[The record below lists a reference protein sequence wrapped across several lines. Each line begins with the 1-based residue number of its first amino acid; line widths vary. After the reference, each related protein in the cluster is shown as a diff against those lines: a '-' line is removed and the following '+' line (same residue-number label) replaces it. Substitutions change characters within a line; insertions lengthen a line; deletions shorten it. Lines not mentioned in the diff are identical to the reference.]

1 MNGKG
6 RKLFRSAVGILTSV
20 MMMGAY
26 TTTAMASGIG
36 VIDAKDMLD
45 IHAEANRASA
55 VVGQV
60 MDDGHVAILAKY
72 NDWVQIQ
79 AGEIAGWVPA
89 ENLVETEISNE
100 EAVAANEQVI
110 AERTGATASEDEFF
124 AEEEVQQDET
134 AALQAEASEAVQ
146 NEIEEV
152 QTAEEAARLE
162 AEAQAKAA
170 EEAARL
176 EAEAQAKAAEK
187 AARLEAE
194 AQAKAAEE
202 AARLEA
208 EAQAK
213 AAEKA
218 ARLEAEAQAKAAEEA
233 ARLEAEAQAKAAE
246 KAARLEAEAQ
256 AKAAAEEAA
265 RAEAEAKA
273 AAEAQAAEEAARLA
287 AEAQAKA
294 AAEEAAR
301 IAAEA
306 QQAALA
312 AQAAQTAAISAE
324 ELKLLANIIYC
335 EAGSESYVGKVAVGN
350 VIMNRVKSASQ
361 PNTITEV
368 VYAKGQF
375 SPVRNGSLQR
385 ALSSDKAD
393 AACYQAAIEALAGA
407 QPVGGKL
414 FFRRNNGR
422 SGQVI
427 GHHVFY

>member
-45 IHAEANRASA
+45 IHAEANTASA
-55 VVGQV
+55 VIGQV
-60 MDDGHVAILAKY
+60 MEDGHVAILAKY

-110 AERTGATASEDEFF
+110 AERTGETASEDEFF

-134 AALQAEASEAVQ
+134 AALQAEASKAAQ

-152 QTAEEAARLE
+152 Q
-162 AEAQAKAA
+162 AA
-170 EEAARL
+170 EEAARI
-176 EAEAQAKAAEK
+176 
-187 AARLEAE
+187 
-194 AQAKAAEE
+194 
-202 AARLEA
+202 
-208 EAQAK
+208 
-213 AAEKA
+213 
-218 ARLEAEAQAKAAEEA
+218 
-233 ARLEAEAQAKAAE
+233 
-246 KAARLEAEAQ
+246 EAEAQ

-265 RAEAEAKA
+265 RLE
-273 AAEAQAAEEAARLA
+273 
-287 AEAQAKA
+287 
-294 AAEEAAR
+294 
-301 IAAEA
+301 AEA
-306 QQAALA
+306 QQAAL
-312 AQAAQTAAISAE
+312 AAQTAAISAE

-393 AACYQAAIEALAGA
+393 AACYQAAIEALVGA
-407 QPVGGKL
+407 QPVGDKL

>member
-45 IHAEANRASA
+45 IHAEANTASA
-55 VVGQV
+55 VIGQV
-60 MDDGHVAILAKY
+60 MEDGHVAILAKY

-134 AALQAEASEAVQ
+134 AALQAEASEAAQ

-152 QTAEEAARLE
+152 QAAEEAARLEAEAQAKAAAEEAARLE

-176 EAEAQAKAAEK
+176 E
-187 AARLEAE
+187 
-194 AQAKAAEE
+194 
-202 AARLEA
+202 
-208 EAQAK
+208 
-213 AAEKA
+213 
-218 ARLEAEAQAKAAEEA
+218 
-233 ARLEAEAQAKAAE
+233 
-246 KAARLEAEAQ
+246 
-256 AKAAAEEAA
+256 
-265 RAEAEAKA
+265 
-273 AAEAQAAEEAARLA
+273 
-287 AEAQAKA
+287 
-294 AAEEAAR
+294 
-301 IAAEA
+301 AEA

>member
-45 IHAEANRASA
+45 IHAEANTASA

-60 MDDGHVAILAKY
+60 MEDGHVAILAKY

-110 AERTGATASEDEFF
+110 AERTGETASEDEFF

-134 AALQAEASEAVQ
+134 AALQAEASEAAQ

-152 QTAEEAARLE
+152 Q
-162 AEAQAKAA
+162 AA
-170 EEAARL
+170 EEAARI
-176 EAEAQAKAAEK
+176 
-187 AARLEAE
+187 
-194 AQAKAAEE
+194 
-202 AARLEA
+202 
-208 EAQAK
+208 
-213 AAEKA
+213 
-218 ARLEAEAQAKAAEEA
+218 
-233 ARLEAEAQAKAAE
+233 
-246 KAARLEAEAQ
+246 EAEAQ

-265 RAEAEAKA
+265 QLAAQAQAK
-273 AAEAQAAEEAARLA
+273 AAEEAAQLA

-306 QQAALA
+306 QAKAAAEEAARIAAESQQAALA
-312 AQAAQTAAISAE
+312 AQAAQTAAISSE

>member
-45 IHAEANRASA
+45 IHAEANTASA

-60 MDDGHVAILAKY
+60 MEDGHVAILAKY
-72 NDWVQIQ
+72 NGWVQIQ

-100 EAVAANEQVI
+100 AAVAANMQVI
-110 AERTGATASEDEFF
+110 AERTGTTASEDEFF
-124 AEEEVQQDET
+124 AEKEVQQDET
-134 AALQAEASEAVQ
+134 AALQADASEAAQ

-152 QTAEEAARLE
+152 Q
-162 AEAQAKAA
+162 AA
-170 EEAARL
+170 EEAARA
-176 EAEAQAKAAEK
+176 EAEAKAA
-187 AARLEAE
+187 AE
-194 AQAKAAEE
+194 AQ
-202 AARLEA
+202 
-208 EAQAK
+208 
-213 AAEKA
+213 
-218 ARLEAEAQAKAAEEA
+218 
-233 ARLEAEAQAKAAE
+233 
-246 KAARLEAEAQ
+246 
-256 AKAAAEEAA
+256 AAEEAA

-287 AEAQAKA
+287 AEAQAQA

-312 AQAAQTAAISAE
+312 AQAAQTTAISAE

-393 AACYQAAIEALAGA
+393 ASCYQAAIEALAGA
-407 QPVGGKL
+407 QPVGEKL

>member
-45 IHAEANRASA
+45 IHAEANTASA
-55 VVGQV
+55 VIGQV
-60 MDDGHVAILAKY
+60 MEDGHVAILAKY

-134 AALQAEASEAVQ
+134 AALQAEASEAAQ

-152 QTAEEAARLE
+152 Q
-162 AEAQAKAA
+162 AA

-176 EAEAQAKAAEK
+176 EAEAQAKAAV
-187 AARLEAE
+187 
-194 AQAKAAEE
+194 EE
-202 AARLEA
+202 AARI
-208 EAQAK
+208 
-213 AAEKA
+213 
-218 ARLEAEAQAKAAEEA
+218 
-233 ARLEAEAQAKAAE
+233 
-246 KAARLEAEAQ
+246 EAEAQ

-265 RAEAEAKA
+265 RIE
-273 AAEAQAAEEAARLA
+273 
-287 AEAQAKA
+287 
-294 AAEEAAR
+294 
-301 IAAEA
+301 AEA

-312 AQAAQTAAISAE
+312 AQTAQTAAISAE

>member
-45 IHAEANRASA
+45 IHAEANTASA
-55 VVGQV
+55 VIGQV
-60 MDDGHVAILAKY
+60 MEDGHVAILAKY

-110 AERTGATASEDEFF
+110 AERTGETASEDEFF

-134 AALQAEASEAVQ
+134 AALQAEASEAAQ

-152 QTAEEAARLE
+152 Q
-162 AEAQAKAA
+162 AA
-170 EEAARL
+170 EEAARI
-176 EAEAQAKAAEK
+176 
-187 AARLEAE
+187 
-194 AQAKAAEE
+194 
-202 AARLEA
+202 
-208 EAQAK
+208 
-213 AAEKA
+213 
-218 ARLEAEAQAKAAEEA
+218 
-233 ARLEAEAQAKAAE
+233 
-246 KAARLEAEAQ
+246 EAEAQ

-265 RAEAEAKA
+265 QLAAQAQAK
-273 AAEAQAAEEAARLA
+273 AAEEAAQRA

-306 QQAALA
+306 QAKAAAEEAARIAAESQQAALA
-312 AQAAQTAAISAE
+312 AQAAQTAAISSE

>member
-45 IHAEANRASA
+45 IHAEANTASA

-60 MDDGHVAILAKY
+60 MEDGHVAILAKY
-72 NDWVQIQ
+72 NGWVQIQ

-110 AERTGATASEDEFF
+110 AERTGETASEDEFF

-134 AALQAEASEAVQ
+134 AALQAEASEAAQ

-152 QTAEEAARLE
+152 Q
-162 AEAQAKAA
+162 AA
-170 EEAARL
+170 EEAARI
-176 EAEAQAKAAEK
+176 
-187 AARLEAE
+187 
-194 AQAKAAEE
+194 
-202 AARLEA
+202 
-208 EAQAK
+208 
-213 AAEKA
+213 
-218 ARLEAEAQAKAAEEA
+218 
-233 ARLEAEAQAKAAE
+233 
-246 KAARLEAEAQ
+246 EAEAQ

-265 RAEAEAKA
+265 RLE
-273 AAEAQAAEEAARLA
+273 
-287 AEAQAKA
+287 
-294 AAEEAAR
+294 
-301 IAAEA
+301 AEA
-306 QQAALA
+306 QQAAL
-312 AQAAQTAAISAE
+312 AAQTAAISAE

>member
-45 IHAEANRASA
+45 IHAEANTASA
-55 VVGQV
+55 VIGQV
-60 MDDGHVAILAKY
+60 MEDGHVAILAKY

-100 EAVAANEQVI
+100 QVI
-110 AERTGATASEDEFF
+110 AERTGETASEDEFF

-134 AALQAEASEAVQ
+134 AALQAEASEAAQ

-152 QTAEEAARLE
+152 QAAEEAARIEAEAQAKAAAEEAAQLAAQAQAKAAEEAARIE

-170 EEAARL
+170 EEAARI
-176 EAEAQAKAAEK
+176 
-187 AARLEAE
+187 EAE

-202 AARLEA
+202 AARIE
-208 EAQAK
+208 
-213 AAEKA
+213 
-218 ARLEAEAQAKAAEEA
+218 
-233 ARLEAEAQAKAAE
+233 
-246 KAARLEAEAQ
+246 
-256 AKAAAEEAA
+256 
-265 RAEAEAKA
+265 
-273 AAEAQAAEEAARLA
+273 
-287 AEAQAKA
+287 
-294 AAEEAAR
+294 
-301 IAAEA
+301 AEA

>member
-20 MMMGAY
+20 MMMCAY

-45 IHAEANRASA
+45 IHAEANTASA
-55 VVGQV
+55 VIGQV
-60 MDDGHVAILAKY
+60 MEDGHVAILAKY

-110 AERTGATASEDEFF
+110 AERTGETASEDEFF

-134 AALQAEASEAVQ
+134 AALQAEASEAAQ

-152 QTAEEAARLE
+152 QAAEEAARIEAEAQAKAAAEEAARIE

-176 EAEAQAKAAEK
+176 EAEAQAKAA
-187 AARLEAE
+187 
-194 AQAKAAEE
+194 
-202 AARLEA
+202 
-208 EAQAK
+208 
-213 AAEKA
+213 
-218 ARLEAEAQAKAAEEA
+218 
-233 ARLEAEAQAKAAE
+233 
-246 KAARLEAEAQ
+246 
-256 AKAAAEEAA
+256 
-265 RAEAEAKA
+265 
-273 AAEAQAAEEAARLA
+273 
-287 AEAQAKA
+287 
-294 AAEEAAR
+294 AEEAAR
-301 IAAEA
+301 IEAEA

-407 QPVGGKL
+407 QPVGDKL

>member
-1 MNGKG
+1 MEVRMNGKG

-45 IHAEANRASA
+45 IHAEANAASA

-60 MDDGHVAILAKY
+60 MEDGHVAILAKY

-134 AALQAEASEAVQ
+134 AALQAEASEAAQ

-152 QTAEEAARLE
+152 QTAEEAARIEAEAQAKAAAEEAARLE

-176 EAEAQAKAAEK
+176 EAEAQAKAAEE
-187 AARLEAE
+187 AAQLEAE
-194 AQAKAAEE
+194 AQAK
-202 AARLEA
+202 
-208 EAQAK
+208 
-213 AAEKA
+213 
-218 ARLEAEAQAKAAEEA
+218 
-233 ARLEAEAQAKAAE
+233 
-246 KAARLEAEAQ
+246 
-256 AKAAAEEAA
+256 
-265 RAEAEAKA
+265 
-273 AAEAQAAEEAARLA
+273 AAEEAARLA

>member
-45 IHAEANRASA
+45 IHAEANTASA
-55 VVGQV
+55 VIGQV
-60 MDDGHVAILAKY
+60 MEDGHVAILAKY

-134 AALQAEASEAVQ
+134 AALQAEASKAAQ

-152 QTAEEAARLE
+152 Q
-162 AEAQAKAA
+162 AA
-170 EEAARL
+170 EE
-176 EAEAQAKAAEK
+176 
-187 AARLEAE
+187 
-194 AQAKAAEE
+194 
-202 AARLEA
+202 
-208 EAQAK
+208 
-213 AAEKA
+213 
-218 ARLEAEAQAKAAEEA
+218 
-233 ARLEAEAQAKAAE
+233 
-246 KAARLEAEAQ
+246 AARLEAEAQ

-265 RAEAEAKA
+265 R
-273 AAEAQAAEEAARLA
+273 
-287 AEAQAKA
+287 
-294 AAEEAAR
+294 
-301 IAAEA
+301 IAAE
-306 QQAALA
+306 

>member
-45 IHAEANRASA
+45 IHAEANTASA

-60 MDDGHVAILAKY
+60 MEDGHVAILAKY

-134 AALQAEASEAVQ
+134 AALQAEASEAAQ

-152 QTAEEAARLE
+152 QAAEEAARLEAEAQAKAAAEEAAQLEAEAQAKAAAEEAAQLEAEVQAKAAAEEAVRIEAEAQEKAAAEEAARLE

-170 EEAARL
+170 EEAAR
-176 EAEAQAKAAEK
+176 
-187 AARLEAE
+187 
-194 AQAKAAEE
+194 
-202 AARLEA
+202 
-208 EAQAK
+208 
-213 AAEKA
+213 
-218 ARLEAEAQAKAAEEA
+218 
-233 ARLEAEAQAKAAE
+233 
-246 KAARLEAEAQ
+246 
-256 AKAAAEEAA
+256 
-265 RAEAEAKA
+265 
-273 AAEAQAAEEAARLA
+273 
-287 AEAQAKA
+287 
-294 AAEEAAR
+294 

-306 QQAALA
+306 QQAAL
-312 AQAAQTAAISAE
+312 AAQTAAISAE

>member
-45 IHAEANRASA
+45 IHAEANTASA
-55 VVGQV
+55 VIGQV
-60 MDDGHVAILAKY
+60 MEDGHVAILTKY

-134 AALQAEASEAVQ
+134 AALQAEASEAAQ

-170 EEAARL
+170 AEEAAQL
-176 EAEAQAKAAEK
+176 EAEAQAKAAAEEAARLEAEVQAK
-187 AARLEAE
+187 AAAEEAARLEAE

-202 AARLEA
+202 AARLE
-208 EAQAK
+208 
-213 AAEKA
+213 
-218 ARLEAEAQAKAAEEA
+218 
-233 ARLEAEAQAKAAE
+233 
-246 KAARLEAEAQ
+246 
-256 AKAAAEEAA
+256 
-265 RAEAEAKA
+265 
-273 AAEAQAAEEAARLA
+273 

-312 AQAAQTAAISAE
+312 AQAAQTAAVSAE

>member
-45 IHAEANRASA
+45 IHAEANTASA
-55 VVGQV
+55 VIGQV
-60 MDDGHVAILAKY
+60 MEDGHVAILAKY

-110 AERTGATASEDEFF
+110 AERTGETASEDEFF

-134 AALQAEASEAVQ
+134 AALQAEASEAAQ

-152 QTAEEAARLE
+152 QAAEEAARIE
-162 AEAQAKAA
+162 AEAQTKAA
-170 EEAARL
+170 EEAA
-176 EAEAQAKAAEK
+176 Q
-187 AARLEAE
+187 
-194 AQAKAAEE
+194 
-202 AARLEA
+202 
-208 EAQAK
+208 
-213 AAEKA
+213 
-218 ARLEAEAQAKAAEEA
+218 
-233 ARLEAEAQAKAAE
+233 
-246 KAARLEAEAQ
+246 
-256 AKAAAEEAA
+256 
-265 RAEAEAKA
+265 
-273 AAEAQAAEEAARLA
+273 LA

-306 QQAALA
+306 QAKAAAEEAARIAAESQQAALA
-312 AQAAQTAAISAE
+312 AQAAQTAAISSE

>member
-1 MNGKG
+1 MEVRMNGKG
-6 RKLFRSAVGILTSV
+6 RKLFRCAVGILTSV

-45 IHAEANRASA
+45 IHAEANTASA
-55 VVGQV
+55 VIGQV
-60 MDDGHVAILAKY
+60 MEDGHVAILTKY

-134 AALQAEASEAVQ
+134 AALQAEASEAAQ

-170 EEAARL
+170 
-176 EAEAQAKAAEK
+176 
-187 AARLEAE
+187 
-194 AQAKAAEE
+194 AEE
-202 AARLEA
+202 AA
-208 EAQAK
+208 Q
-213 AAEKA
+213 
-218 ARLEAEAQAKAAEEA
+218 
-233 ARLEAEAQAKAAE
+233 
-246 KAARLEAEAQ
+246 LEAEAQ

-265 RAEAEAKA
+265 RLEAEV
-273 AAEAQAAEEAARLA
+273 
-287 AEAQAKA
+287 QAKA

-312 AQAAQTAAISAE
+312 AQAAQTAAVSAE

>member
-45 IHAEANRASA
+45 IHAEANTASA
-55 VVGQV
+55 VIGQV
-60 MDDGHVAILAKY
+60 MEDGHVAILAKY

-134 AALQAEASEAVQ
+134 AALQAEASEAAQ

-152 QTAEEAARLE
+152 Q
-162 AEAQAKAA
+162 AA
-170 EEAARL
+170 EEAARI
-176 EAEAQAKAAEK
+176 
-187 AARLEAE
+187 
-194 AQAKAAEE
+194 
-202 AARLEA
+202 
-208 EAQAK
+208 
-213 AAEKA
+213 
-218 ARLEAEAQAKAAEEA
+218 
-233 ARLEAEAQAKAAE
+233 
-246 KAARLEAEAQ
+246 EAEAQ

-265 RAEAEAKA
+265 QLE
-273 AAEAQAAEEAARLA
+273 AEAQAAL
-287 AEAQAKA
+287 
-294 AAEEAAR
+294 
-301 IAAEA
+301 
-306 QQAALA
+306 
-312 AQAAQTAAISAE
+312 AAQTAAISAE

>member
-20 MMMGAY
+20 MMMGAH

-45 IHAEANRASA
+45 IHAEANRASV

-72 NDWVQIQ
+72 NGWVQIQ

-100 EAVAANEQVI
+100 EAVAANVQVI
-110 AERTGATASEDEFF
+110 VERTGATASEDEFF

-134 AALQAEASEAVQ
+134 AALQAEASEAAQ

-152 QTAEEAARLE
+152 QAAAEEAARIE

-170 EEAARL
+170 
-176 EAEAQAKAAEK
+176 AEAQ
-187 AARLEAE
+187 
-194 AQAKAAEE
+194 
-202 AARLEA
+202 
-208 EAQAK
+208 
-213 AAEKA
+213 
-218 ARLEAEAQAKAAEEA
+218 
-233 ARLEAEAQAKAAE
+233 
-246 KAARLEAEAQ
+246 
-256 AKAAAEEAA
+256 AAEEAA

-273 AAEAQAAEEAARLA
+273 AAEAQAAAEEAARLA
-287 AEAQAKA
+287 AEAQAQA
-294 AAEEAAR
+294 AAVEAAR

-393 AACYQAAIEALAGA
+393 ASCYQAAIEALAGS
-407 QPVGGKL
+407 QPVGEKL

>member
-45 IHAEANRASA
+45 IHAEANTASA

-60 MDDGHVAILAKY
+60 MDDGHVAILTKY

-134 AALQAEASEAVQ
+134 AALQAEASEAAQ

-152 QTAEEAARLE
+152 Q
-162 AEAQAKAA
+162 AA
-170 EEAARL
+170 EE
-176 EAEAQAKAAEK
+176 
-187 AARLEAE
+187 
-194 AQAKAAEE
+194 
-202 AARLEA
+202 
-208 EAQAK
+208 
-213 AAEKA
+213 
-218 ARLEAEAQAKAAEEA
+218 
-233 ARLEAEAQAKAAE
+233 
-246 KAARLEAEAQ
+246 AARLEAEAQ

-265 RAEAEAKA
+265 RLE
-273 AAEAQAAEEAARLA
+273 
-287 AEAQAKA
+287 
-294 AAEEAAR
+294 
-301 IAAEA
+301 AEA

-312 AQAAQTAAISAE
+312 AQTAAISTE

-393 AACYQAAIEALAGA
+393 AACYQAALPAKI
-407 QPVGGKL
+407 
-414 FFRRNNGR
+414 
-422 SGQVI
+422 
-427 GHHVFY
+427 H

>member
-45 IHAEANRASA
+45 IHAEANTASA
-55 VVGQV
+55 VIGQV
-60 MDDGHVAILAKY
+60 MEDGHVAILAKY

-134 AALQAEASEAVQ
+134 AALQAEASEAAQ

-152 QTAEEAARLE
+152 QTAEEAARIEAEAQAKADEEAARIE

-170 EEAARL
+170 EEAARI
-176 EAEAQAKAAEK
+176 EAEAQAK
-187 AARLEAE
+187 
-194 AQAKAAEE
+194 
-202 AARLEA
+202 
-208 EAQAK
+208 
-213 AAEKA
+213 
-218 ARLEAEAQAKAAEEA
+218 
-233 ARLEAEAQAKAAE
+233 
-246 KAARLEAEAQ
+246 
-256 AKAAAEEAA
+256 
-265 RAEAEAKA
+265 
-273 AAEAQAAEEAARLA
+273 AAEEAARLA

-301 IAAEA
+301 IEAEAQAKAAEEAARLEAEA

-312 AQAAQTAAISAE
+312 AQTAQTAAISAE

>member
-45 IHAEANRASA
+45 IHAEANTASA
-55 VVGQV
+55 VIGQV
-60 MDDGHVAILAKY
+60 MEDGHVAILAKY

-134 AALQAEASEAVQ
+134 AALQAEASEAAQ
-146 NEIEEV
+146 TEIEEV
-152 QTAEEAARLE
+152 QAAEEAARIEAEAQAKAAAEEAAQLE
-162 AEAQAKAA
+162 AEAQAKTAA

-176 EAEAQAKAAEK
+176 EAEAQAKAA
-187 AARLEAE
+187 
-194 AQAKAAEE
+194 AEE
-202 AARLEA
+202 T
-208 EAQAK
+208 
-213 AAEKA
+213 
-218 ARLEAEAQAKAAEEA
+218 
-233 ARLEAEAQAKAAE
+233 
-246 KAARLEAEAQ
+246 ARLEAEAQ

-265 RAEAEAKA
+265 RIEAEAQAK
-273 AAEAQAAEEAARLA
+273 AAEEAARLA
-287 AEAQAKA
+287 AEAQ
-294 AAEEAAR
+294 
-301 IAAEA
+301 
-306 QQAALA
+306 QAAL
-312 AQAAQTAAISAE
+312 AAQTAAISTE

>member
-45 IHAEANRASA
+45 IHAEANTASA
-55 VVGQV
+55 VIGQV
-60 MDDGHVAILAKY
+60 MEDGHVAILAKY

-110 AERTGATASEDEFF
+110 AERTGETASEDEFF

-134 AALQAEASEAVQ
+134 AALQAEASEAAQ

-152 QTAEEAARLE
+152 Q
-162 AEAQAKAA
+162 AA
-170 EEAARL
+170 EEAARI
-176 EAEAQAKAAEK
+176 
-187 AARLEAE
+187 
-194 AQAKAAEE
+194 
-202 AARLEA
+202 
-208 EAQAK
+208 
-213 AAEKA
+213 
-218 ARLEAEAQAKAAEEA
+218 
-233 ARLEAEAQAKAAE
+233 
-246 KAARLEAEAQ
+246 EAEAQ

-265 RAEAEAKA
+265 RIEAEAQAK
-273 AAEAQAAEEAARLA
+273 AAEEAAQLA

-306 QQAALA
+306 QAKAAAEEAARIAAESQQAALA
-312 AQAAQTAAISAE
+312 AQAAQTAAISSE

>member
-45 IHAEANRASA
+45 IHAEANTASA
-55 VVGQV
+55 VIGQV
-60 MDDGHVAILAKY
+60 MEDGHVAILAKY

-134 AALQAEASEAVQ
+134 AALQAEASEAAQ

-152 QTAEEAARLE
+152 QAAEEAARIE

-170 EEAARL
+170 AEEAAQL
-176 EAEAQAKAAEK
+176 EAEAQAKT
-187 AARLEAE
+187 
-194 AQAKAAEE
+194 AAEE
-202 AARLEA
+202 
-208 EAQAK
+208 
-213 AAEKA
+213 
-218 ARLEAEAQAKAAEEA
+218 
-233 ARLEAEAQAKAAE
+233 
-246 KAARLEAEAQ
+246 AARLEAEAQ

-265 RAEAEAKA
+265 RIE
-273 AAEAQAAEEAARLA
+273 

>member
-45 IHAEANRASA
+45 IHAEANTASA
-55 VVGQV
+55 VIGQV
-60 MDDGHVAILAKY
+60 MEDGHVAILAKY

-134 AALQAEASEAVQ
+134 AALQAEASEAAQ

-152 QTAEEAARLE
+152 QTAEEAARLEAEAQAKAAAEEAAQLEAEAQAKAAAEEAARLE

-176 EAEAQAKAAEK
+176 EAEAQAKAA
-187 AARLEAE
+187 
-194 AQAKAAEE
+194 AEE

-208 EAQAK
+208 EAQ
-213 AAEKA
+213 
-218 ARLEAEAQAKAAEEA
+218 
-233 ARLEAEAQAKAAE
+233 
-246 KAARLEAEAQ
+246 
-256 AKAAAEEAA
+256 
-265 RAEAEAKA
+265 
-273 AAEAQAAEEAARLA
+273 
-287 AEAQAKA
+287 
-294 AAEEAAR
+294 
-301 IAAEA
+301 
-306 QQAALA
+306 QAAL
-312 AQAAQTAAISAE
+312 AAQTAAISAE

>member
-45 IHAEANRASA
+45 IHAEANTASA

-60 MDDGHVAILAKY
+60 MEDGHVAILAKY

-134 AALQAEASEAVQ
+134 AALQAEASKAAQ

-152 QTAEEAARLE
+152 QAAEEAARLE

-170 EEAARL
+170 EEAAQL
-176 EAEAQAKAAEK
+176 E
-187 AARLEAE
+187 
-194 AQAKAAEE
+194 
-202 AARLEA
+202 
-208 EAQAK
+208 
-213 AAEKA
+213 
-218 ARLEAEAQAKAAEEA
+218 
-233 ARLEAEAQAKAAE
+233 
-246 KAARLEAEAQ
+246 
-256 AKAAAEEAA
+256 
-265 RAEAEAKA
+265 
-273 AAEAQAAEEAARLA
+273 

>member
-194 AQAKAAEE
+194 AQAKAA
-202 AARLEA
+202 
-208 EAQAK
+208 
-213 AAEKA
+213 
-218 ARLEAEAQAKAAEEA
+218 
-233 ARLEAEAQAKAAE
+233 
-246 KAARLEAEAQ
+246 
-256 AKAAAEEAA
+256 
-265 RAEAEAKA
+265 
-273 AAEAQAAEEAARLA
+273 
-287 AEAQAKA
+287 
-294 AAEEAAR
+294 AEEAAR

>member
-45 IHAEANRASA
+45 IHAEANTASA
-55 VVGQV
+55 VIGQV
-60 MDDGHVAILAKY
+60 MEDGHVAILAKY

-134 AALQAEASEAVQ
+134 AALQAEASKAAQ

-152 QTAEEAARLE
+152 QAAEEAARIEAEAQAQAAAEEAARLAAEAQAKAAAEEAARLE

-176 EAEAQAKAAEK
+176 EAEV
-187 AARLEAE
+187 
-194 AQAKAAEE
+194 QAKAAEE

-213 AAEKA
+213 AA
-218 ARLEAEAQAKAAEEA
+218 AEEA
-233 ARLEAEAQAKAAE
+233 AQLE
-246 KAARLEAEAQ
+246 
-256 AKAAAEEAA
+256 
-265 RAEAEAKA
+265 
-273 AAEAQAAEEAARLA
+273 
-287 AEAQAKA
+287 
-294 AAEEAAR
+294 
-301 IAAEA
+301 AEA

>member
-1 MNGKG
+1 MEVRMNGKG

-45 IHAEANRASA
+45 IHAEANTASA
-55 VVGQV
+55 VIGQV
-60 MDDGHVAILAKY
+60 MEDGHVAILAKY

-134 AALQAEASEAVQ
+134 AALQAEASEAAQ

-152 QTAEEAARLE
+152 Q
-162 AEAQAKAA
+162 AA
-170 EEAARL
+170 EE
-176 EAEAQAKAAEK
+176 
-187 AARLEAE
+187 
-194 AQAKAAEE
+194 
-202 AARLEA
+202 
-208 EAQAK
+208 
-213 AAEKA
+213 
-218 ARLEAEAQAKAAEEA
+218 
-233 ARLEAEAQAKAAE
+233 
-246 KAARLEAEAQ
+246 AARLEAEAQ

-265 RAEAEAKA
+265 RIEAEAQAK
-273 AAEAQAAEEAARLA
+273 AAEEAARL
-287 AEAQAKA
+287 
-294 AAEEAAR
+294 
-301 IAAEA
+301 AAEA

>member
-45 IHAEANRASA
+45 IHAEANTASA
-55 VVGQV
+55 VIGQV
-60 MDDGHVAILAKY
+60 MEDGHVAILAKY

-134 AALQAEASEAVQ
+134 AALQAEASEAAQ

-152 QTAEEAARLE
+152 QAAEEAARLE

-170 EEAARL
+170 EEAAQL
-176 EAEAQAKAAEK
+176 E
-187 AARLEAE
+187 
-194 AQAKAAEE
+194 
-202 AARLEA
+202 
-208 EAQAK
+208 
-213 AAEKA
+213 
-218 ARLEAEAQAKAAEEA
+218 
-233 ARLEAEAQAKAAE
+233 
-246 KAARLEAEAQ
+246 
-256 AKAAAEEAA
+256 
-265 RAEAEAKA
+265 
-273 AAEAQAAEEAARLA
+273 

-312 AQAAQTAAISAE
+312 AQAAQTAAVSAE

>member
-45 IHAEANRASA
+45 IHAEANTASA
-55 VVGQV
+55 VIGQV
-60 MDDGHVAILAKY
+60 MEDGHVAILAKY

-110 AERTGATASEDEFF
+110 AERTGETASEDEFF

-134 AALQAEASEAVQ
+134 AALQAEASEAAQ

-152 QTAEEAARLE
+152 QAAEEAARIK

-170 EEAARL
+170 
-176 EAEAQAKAAEK
+176 
-187 AARLEAE
+187 
-194 AQAKAAEE
+194 AEE
-202 AARLEA
+202 AARI
-208 EAQAK
+208 
-213 AAEKA
+213 
-218 ARLEAEAQAKAAEEA
+218 
-233 ARLEAEAQAKAAE
+233 
-246 KAARLEAEAQ
+246 EAEAQ

-265 RAEAEAKA
+265 RIE
-273 AAEAQAAEEAARLA
+273 

-301 IAAEA
+301 LAAEA

>member
-45 IHAEANRASA
+45 IHAEANTASA

-60 MDDGHVAILAKY
+60 MEDGHVAILAKY

-134 AALQAEASEAVQ
+134 AALQAEASEAAQ

-152 QTAEEAARLE
+152 QAAEEAARIEAEAQAKAAAEEAARIEAEAQAKAAAEEAARLAAEAQAKAAEEAAQLE

-176 EAEAQAKAAEK
+176 
-187 AARLEAE
+187 
-194 AQAKAAEE
+194 
-202 AARLEA
+202 
-208 EAQAK
+208 
-213 AAEKA
+213 
-218 ARLEAEAQAKAAEEA
+218 
-233 ARLEAEAQAKAAE
+233 
-246 KAARLEAEAQ
+246 
-256 AKAAAEEAA
+256 
-265 RAEAEAKA
+265 
-273 AAEAQAAEEAARLA
+273 A
-287 AEAQAKA
+287 AEAQAK

>member
-45 IHAEANRASA
+45 IHAEANTASA
-55 VVGQV
+55 VIGQV
-60 MDDGHVAILAKY
+60 MEDGHVAILAKY

-100 EAVAANEQVI
+100 EAVAANEQGI
-110 AERTGATASEDEFF
+110 AERTGETASEDEFF

-134 AALQAEASEAVQ
+134 AALQAEASEAAQ

-152 QTAEEAARLE
+152 Q
-162 AEAQAKAA
+162 AA
-170 EEAARL
+170 EEAARI
-176 EAEAQAKAAEK
+176 
-187 AARLEAE
+187 
-194 AQAKAAEE
+194 
-202 AARLEA
+202 
-208 EAQAK
+208 
-213 AAEKA
+213 
-218 ARLEAEAQAKAAEEA
+218 
-233 ARLEAEAQAKAAE
+233 
-246 KAARLEAEAQ
+246 EAEAQ

-265 RAEAEAKA
+265 RIE
-273 AAEAQAAEEAARLA
+273 

-301 IAAEA
+301 IEAEA

-312 AQAAQTAAISAE
+312 AQTAQTAAISAE

>member
-45 IHAEANRASA
+45 IHAEANTASA
-55 VVGQV
+55 VIGQV
-60 MDDGHVAILAKY
+60 MEDGHVAILAKY

-134 AALQAEASEAVQ
+134 AALQAEASEAAQ

-152 QTAEEAARLE
+152 Q
-162 AEAQAKAA
+162 AA
-170 EEAARL
+170 EE
-176 EAEAQAKAAEK
+176 
-187 AARLEAE
+187 
-194 AQAKAAEE
+194 
-202 AARLEA
+202 
-208 EAQAK
+208 
-213 AAEKA
+213 
-218 ARLEAEAQAKAAEEA
+218 
-233 ARLEAEAQAKAAE
+233 
-246 KAARLEAEAQ
+246 AARLEAEAQ

-265 RAEAEAKA
+265 RLE
-273 AAEAQAAEEAARLA
+273 

-301 IAAEA
+301 IEAEA

-312 AQAAQTAAISAE
+312 AQTAQTAAISAE

>member
-45 IHAEANRASA
+45 IHAEANTASA

-60 MDDGHVAILAKY
+60 MEDGHVAILAKY

-134 AALQAEASEAVQ
+134 AALQAEASKAAQ

-152 QTAEEAARLE
+152 QTAEEAARIE

-170 EEAARL
+170 VEE
-176 EAEAQAKAAEK
+176 
-187 AARLEAE
+187 
-194 AQAKAAEE
+194 
-202 AARLEA
+202 
-208 EAQAK
+208 
-213 AAEKA
+213 
-218 ARLEAEAQAKAAEEA
+218 
-233 ARLEAEAQAKAAE
+233 
-246 KAARLEAEAQ
+246 AARLEAEAQ

-265 RAEAEAKA
+265 RLE
-273 AAEAQAAEEAARLA
+273 
-287 AEAQAKA
+287 
-294 AAEEAAR
+294 
-301 IAAEA
+301 AEA

-312 AQAAQTAAISAE
+312 AQTAAISTE

>member
-45 IHAEANRASA
+45 IHAEANTASA
-55 VVGQV
+55 VIGQV
-60 MDDGHVAILAKY
+60 MEDGHVAILAKY

-134 AALQAEASEAVQ
+134 AALQAEASKAAQ

-152 QTAEEAARLE
+152 QAAEEAARIEAEAQAKAAAEEAAQLEAEAQAKAAAEEAAQLE

-176 EAEAQAKAAEK
+176 EAEAQAT
-187 AARLEAE
+187 
-194 AQAKAAEE
+194 AAEE
-202 AARLEA
+202 
-208 EAQAK
+208 
-213 AAEKA
+213 
-218 ARLEAEAQAKAAEEA
+218 
-233 ARLEAEAQAKAAE
+233 
-246 KAARLEAEAQ
+246 AARLEAEAQ

-265 RAEAEAKA
+265 RLE
-273 AAEAQAAEEAARLA
+273 
-287 AEAQAKA
+287 
-294 AAEEAAR
+294 
-301 IAAEA
+301 AEA
-306 QQAALA
+306 QQAAL
-312 AQAAQTAAISAE
+312 AAQTAAISAE

>member
-45 IHAEANRASA
+45 IHAEANTASA
-55 VVGQV
+55 VIGQV
-60 MDDGHVAILAKY
+60 MEDGHVAILAKY

-134 AALQAEASEAVQ
+134 AALQAEASKAAQ

-152 QTAEEAARLE
+152 QAAEEAARIEAEAQAKAAAEEAAQLEAEAQAKAAAEEAAQLE

-176 EAEAQAKAAEK
+176 EAEAQ
-187 AARLEAE
+187 
-194 AQAKAAEE
+194 
-202 AARLEA
+202 
-208 EAQAK
+208 
-213 AAEKA
+213 
-218 ARLEAEAQAKAAEEA
+218 
-233 ARLEAEAQAKAAE
+233 
-246 KAARLEAEAQ
+246 
-256 AKAAAEEAA
+256 
-265 RAEAEAKA
+265 
-273 AAEAQAAEEAARLA
+273 
-287 AEAQAKA
+287 
-294 AAEEAAR
+294 
-301 IAAEA
+301 
-306 QQAALA
+306 QAAL
-312 AQAAQTAAISAE
+312 AAQTAAISAE

>member
-45 IHAEANRASA
+45 IHAEANTASA

-60 MDDGHVAILAKY
+60 MDDGHVAILTKY

-134 AALQAEASEAVQ
+134 AALQAEASEAAQ

-152 QTAEEAARLE
+152 QAAEEAARIEAEAQAKAAAEEAAQLE

-176 EAEAQAKAAEK
+176 EAEAQAKAA
-187 AARLEAE
+187 
-194 AQAKAAEE
+194 AEE

-208 EAQAK
+208 EAQ
-213 AAEKA
+213 
-218 ARLEAEAQAKAAEEA
+218 
-233 ARLEAEAQAKAAE
+233 
-246 KAARLEAEAQ
+246 
-256 AKAAAEEAA
+256 
-265 RAEAEAKA
+265 
-273 AAEAQAAEEAARLA
+273 
-287 AEAQAKA
+287 
-294 AAEEAAR
+294 
-301 IAAEA
+301 
-306 QQAALA
+306 QAAL
-312 AQAAQTAAISAE
+312 AAQTAAISAE

>member
-45 IHAEANRASA
+45 IHAEANTASA
-55 VVGQV
+55 VIGQV
-60 MDDGHVAILAKY
+60 MEDGHVAILAKY

-134 AALQAEASEAVQ
+134 AALQAEASEAAQ

-152 QTAEEAARLE
+152 QAAEEAARLEAEAQAKAAAEEAARLEAEAQAKAAAEEEARLEAEVQAKAAAEEAARLE

-170 EEAARL
+170 EEAA
-176 EAEAQAKAAEK
+176 QF
-187 AARLEAE
+187 EAE

-202 AARLEA
+202 AARL
-208 EAQAK
+208 
-213 AAEKA
+213 
-218 ARLEAEAQAKAAEEA
+218 
-233 ARLEAEAQAKAAE
+233 
-246 KAARLEAEAQ
+246 
-256 AKAAAEEAA
+256 
-265 RAEAEAKA
+265 
-273 AAEAQAAEEAARLA
+273 
-287 AEAQAKA
+287 
-294 AAEEAAR
+294 
-301 IAAEA
+301 AAEA

-312 AQAAQTAAISAE
+312 AQTAAVSAE

-393 AACYQAAIEALAGA
+393 AGCYQAAIEALAGA

>member
-45 IHAEANRASA
+45 IHAEANTASA

-60 MDDGHVAILAKY
+60 MEDGHVAILAKY

-110 AERTGATASEDEFF
+110 AERTGETASEDEFF

-134 AALQAEASEAVQ
+134 AALQAEASEAAQ

-152 QTAEEAARLE
+152 Q
-162 AEAQAKAA
+162 AA
-170 EEAARL
+170 EEAARI
-176 EAEAQAKAAEK
+176 E
-187 AARLEAE
+187 
-194 AQAKAAEE
+194 
-202 AARLEA
+202 
-208 EAQAK
+208 
-213 AAEKA
+213 
-218 ARLEAEAQAKAAEEA
+218 
-233 ARLEAEAQAKAAE
+233 
-246 KAARLEAEAQ
+246 
-256 AKAAAEEAA
+256 
-265 RAEAEAKA
+265 
-273 AAEAQAAEEAARLA
+273 

-301 IAAEA
+301 IAAES

-312 AQAAQTAAISAE
+312 AQAAQTAAISSE

-414 FFRRNNGR
+414 FSEEITVVPDR
-422 SGQVI
+422 
-427 GHHVFY
+427 

>member
-45 IHAEANRASA
+45 IHAEANTASA
-55 VVGQV
+55 VIGQV
-60 MDDGHVAILAKY
+60 MEDGHVAILAKY

-110 AERTGATASEDEFF
+110 AERTGETASEDEFF

-134 AALQAEASEAVQ
+134 AALQAEASEAAQ

-152 QTAEEAARLE
+152 QAAKEAARI
-162 AEAQAKAA
+162 
-170 EEAARL
+170 
-176 EAEAQAKAAEK
+176 
-187 AARLEAE
+187 
-194 AQAKAAEE
+194 
-202 AARLEA
+202 
-208 EAQAK
+208 
-213 AAEKA
+213 
-218 ARLEAEAQAKAAEEA
+218 
-233 ARLEAEAQAKAAE
+233 
-246 KAARLEAEAQ
+246 EAEAQ

-265 RAEAEAKA
+265 RIEAES
-273 AAEAQAAEEAARLA
+273 
-287 AEAQAKA
+287 
-294 AAEEAAR
+294 
-301 IAAEA
+301 

-312 AQAAQTAAISAE
+312 AQAAQTAAISSE

>member
-45 IHAEANRASA
+45 IHAEANTASA
-55 VVGQV
+55 VIGQV
-60 MDDGHVAILAKY
+60 MEDGHVAILAKY

-110 AERTGATASEDEFF
+110 AERTGETASEDEFF

-134 AALQAEASEAVQ
+134 AALQAEASEAAQ

-152 QTAEEAARLE
+152 Q
-162 AEAQAKAA
+162 AA
-170 EEAARL
+170 EEAARI
-176 EAEAQAKAAEK
+176 
-187 AARLEAE
+187 
-194 AQAKAAEE
+194 
-202 AARLEA
+202 
-208 EAQAK
+208 
-213 AAEKA
+213 
-218 ARLEAEAQAKAAEEA
+218 
-233 ARLEAEAQAKAAE
+233 
-246 KAARLEAEAQ
+246 EAEAQ

-265 RAEAEAKA
+265 RIE
-273 AAEAQAAEEAARLA
+273 

-301 IAAEA
+301 IEAEAQAKAAAEEAARIEAEA

-312 AQAAQTAAISAE
+312 AQTAQTAAISAE